1 MSCINQCQS
10 ILYKAVRCQLSGV
23 RPQYLGTLYP
33 VNTTMNENQT
43 YLGLSPAQTN
53 LHTTNPS
60 QSASW
65 LTQTSSEAE
74 LLVKLIRDIYL
85 NDLLHILPENVKTNN
100 IGSAPSNT
108 GSFCQS
114 PSTLCA
120 LGWTPGRPVSQ

>member
-85 NDLLHILPENVKTNN
+85 NDLPHILPENVKTNT
-100 IGSAPSNT
+100 IGSPVRPVFAKLQEP
-108 GSFCQS
+108 
-114 PSTLCA
+114 LCA
-120 LGWTPGRPVSQ
+120 TGRTRTRPVSQ

>member
-10 ILYKAVRCQLSGV
+10 ILYKAVVSCQVSA
-23 RPQYLGTLYP
+23 QYLGTLYP

-43 YLGLSPAQTN
+43 YLGLSPAQTS

-85 NDLLHILPENVKTNN
+85 NDLPHILPENVKTNT
-100 IGSAPSNT
+100 IGSPVRPVFAKLQEP
-108 GSFCQS
+108 
-114 PSTLCA
+114 LCA
-120 LGWTPGRPVSQ
+120 TGRTRTRPVSQ